1 MDNGEQRQMEFVLNT
16 LAVITSKIG
25 SLTDSQIR
33 TDANVAELTGQVQLL
48 AGHVQLLAGQVQGIA
63 GQVQG
68 IAGQVQGIAGHVQ
81 SIARQQAHI
90 NEVIAVIA
98 ESQQHTDERLNALID
113 IVRNGRN
120 GQS

>member
-16 LAVITSKIG
+16 LAVISSKIG